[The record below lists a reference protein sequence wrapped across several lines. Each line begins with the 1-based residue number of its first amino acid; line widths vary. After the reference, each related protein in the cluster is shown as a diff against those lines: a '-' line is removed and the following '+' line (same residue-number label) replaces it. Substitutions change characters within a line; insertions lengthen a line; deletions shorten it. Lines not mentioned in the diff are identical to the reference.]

1 MEGGQVIDFF
11 DAFYYQSVEFI
22 FKGESYFSD
31 GRTSL
36 SVGKS
41 SFFVMRGKERG
52 ECLED
57 VYDFE
62 GTSIPECIA
71 AFENAPI
78 WDGKTFWQAEQEM
91 EWVDW

>member
-1 MEGGQVIDFF
+1 M
-11 DAFYYQSVEFI
+11 
-22 FKGESYFSD
+22 
-31 GRTSL
+31 
-36 SVGKS
+36 
-41 SFFVMRGKERG
+41 
-52 ECLED
+52 ED

-91 EWVDW
+91 KWVDW